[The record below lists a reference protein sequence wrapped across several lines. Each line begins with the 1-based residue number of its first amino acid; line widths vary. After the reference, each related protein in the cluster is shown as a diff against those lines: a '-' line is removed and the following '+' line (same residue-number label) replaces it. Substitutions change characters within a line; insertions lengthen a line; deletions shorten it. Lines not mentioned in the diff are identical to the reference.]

1 MTPARLAPVRFAIVG
16 AGLIGARHAQAIAQA
31 SGAELVALADPAP
44 DAARLAHRCGAAY
57 FPTLE
62 ALIAAGCC
70 DAVYLCTPTALH
82 GAGAQACIA
91 AGLPVLVEKPL
102 ESDLP
107 AARAM
112 VGAAEA
118 AGVPL
123 LTGHHR
129 RHNPLIA
136 AAKAQIEGG
145 ALGRIVSAHAMF
157 WLMKPDEYFD
167 LPWRRAPGAG
177 PILTNL
183 AHDLDLMRHLVGE
196 VASVEA
202 LASNAIRGHAVEESC
217 VLSMA
222 FANGALGTANISD
235 SIVAPWS
242 WEMTAGENPAYPVT
256 GESCYQI
263 GGTQGA
269 LDLPSGRLWRHPGK
283 RSWWEPIGAQICPR
297 PGGDP
302 LVLQAEQFARV
313 VGRGEA
319 PLVSGREGLRTLELL
334 DAILRSIG
342 SGKRIH
348 LQEQADAASP

>member
-1 MTPARLAPVRFAIVG
+1 MTPVRFAIVG
-16 AGLIGARHAQAIAQA
+16 AGLIGARHAKAIAQA
-31 SGAELVALADPAP
+31 EGAELVAIADPAP
-44 DAARLAHRCGAAY
+44 GAAALAR
-57 FPTLE
+57 TLGVAQFDTLD
-62 ALIAAGCC
+62 ALIDAKIC
-70 DAVYLCTPTALH
+70 DAVYLCTPTAMH
-82 GAGAQACIA
+82 GLGARACIA

-102 ESDLP
+102 ESDIP

-112 VGAAEA
+112 VAEAEA

-136 AAKAQIEGG
+136 AAKSEIENG

-157 WLMKPDEYFD
+157 WLMKPDDYFD
-167 LPWRRAPGAG
+167 VPWRRAPGAG

-202 LASNAIRGHAVEESC
+202 LASNAIRGHAVEETC
-217 VLSMA
+217 VVSFA

-263 GGTQGA
+263 GGTHGA
-269 LDLPSGRLWRHPGK
+269 LDLPSGRIWSHPGK
-283 RSWWEPIGAQICPR
+283 RSWWEPIQARISPR
-297 PGGDP
+297 SGGDP

-313 VGRGEA
+313 VSRGEA
-319 PLVSGREGLRTLELL
+319 PLVSGREGLRTIELL
-334 DAILRSIG
+334 DAILCSIE

-348 LQEQADAASP
+348 LQE